1 MSVHVCMQAGGT
13 KTPILKLM
21 VYSTYDIKVNN
32 NKNNNNIVHT
42 EHSHVLPCIEVPVAP
57 VGPVAMQSCILLVI
71 ISRLRAKGVNHSNMT
86 PAKKMTDSVHV

>member
-1 MSVHVCMQAGGT
+1 MQAGGT

-21 VYSTYDIKVNN
+21 VYSTYDIKV
-32 NKNNNNIVHT
+32 NNNNIVHT